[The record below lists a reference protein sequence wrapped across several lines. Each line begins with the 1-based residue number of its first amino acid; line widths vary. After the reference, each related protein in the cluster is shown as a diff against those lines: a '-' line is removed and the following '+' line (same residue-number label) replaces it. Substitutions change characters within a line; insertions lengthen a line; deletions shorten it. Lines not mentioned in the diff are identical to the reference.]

1 MKEEA
6 EIVKILLA
14 ALALSALILSV
25 VFVAG
30 YSTAISDIRDEC
42 QLFGS
47 FELNNEVYKCDEA
60 LTK

>member
-1 MKEEA
+1 MRGEDD
-6 EIVKILLA
+6 IIKILLA
-14 ALALSALILSV
+14 AIALSVIMLSV

-42 QLFGS
+42 HLFGS
-47 FELNNEVYKCDEA
+47 FELNNEAYKCDEA